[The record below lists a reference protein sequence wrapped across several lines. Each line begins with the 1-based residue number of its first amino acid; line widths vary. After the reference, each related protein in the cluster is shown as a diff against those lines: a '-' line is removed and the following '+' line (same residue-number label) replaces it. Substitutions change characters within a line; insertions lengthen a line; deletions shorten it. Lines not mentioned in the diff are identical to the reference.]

1 MNIVVTGSIAFDYL
15 MSFPGRFTDS
25 LVADKLEKISLSFL
39 VDSLKRQ
46 RGGTAPNIAY
56 TLALL
61 GGRPRIMA
69 TAGQDFGDYRDWLDA
84 HGIDTSAIIE
94 IADDYCASFFV
105 NTDEDHNQ
113 IASFYTGA
121 MAHAATLTFRQY
133 AADAD
138 LAIITPND
146 PGAMLA
152 YVVECKE
159 LGIPYIYDPSQQ
171 TIRLSGD
178 ELCEGIDGAML
189 LTVNEYEFSL
199 IQEKTGLSEAQI
211 LDRVGGAVITLG
223 AAGSRLI
230 VDGHEIAIPI
240 AAPKRIVEPTG
251 AGDAYRAGLMRGIQL
266 GLPWPTAGRIGAL
279 AAAYVLEQYG
289 PQNHAYTRQEFVARY
304 HDLFGND
311 EALDTLLSDEQPSQ
325 PRPGATAAPAAVQVS
340 L

>member
-1 MNIVVTGSIAFDYL
+1 MNIVITGSIAFDYL

-25 LVADKLEKISLSFL
+25 LMADKLEKISLSFL

-61 GGRPRIMA
+61 GGHPRIMA
-69 TAGQDFGDYRDWLDA
+69 TAGQDFGDYRDWLEEQ
-84 HGIDTSAIIE
+84 GIDTSAVIE
-94 IADDYCASFFV
+94 IPDEYCASFFV
-105 NTDEDHNQ
+105 NTDEEHNQ

-121 MAHAATLTFRQY
+121 MAHAAKLTFREY
-133 AADAD
+133 AAEAD

-146 PGAMLA
+146 PTAMLA
-152 YVVECKE
+152 YVIECKK

-178 ELCEGIDGAML
+178 ELCEGIDGAKL

-211 LDRVGGAVITLG
+211 IDRVGGAVITLG
-223 AAGSRLI
+223 ASGSRML
-230 VDGHEIAIPI
+230 VDGTEIKVPI
-240 AAPKRIVEPTG
+240 AVPRRIVEPTG

-266 GLPWPTAGRIGAL
+266 GLPWAVCGRIGAL

-304 HDLFGND
+304 RDAFGDDGAPDALLADNNIPYPRTAPKTVA
-311 EALDTLLSDEQPSQ
+311 EAI
-325 PRPGATAAPAAVQVS
+325 QVS
-340 L
+340 P